1 MRPDN
6 FAIPI
11 QPRRASAAQLAGGLL
26 LALAAGLLF
35 ALGLVLSGMTQPAKV
50 IGFLNLAGMAQ
61 GPFPGAWDPSL
72 AFVMGGAV
80 MVTLLAFR
88 LTPPNASHPLRKP
101 WLSGH
106 FVLPEQERV
115 DAPLL
120 QGAVIFGIGWGMA
133 GYCPGPALATLL
145 VGGRDIWLFVPAMLA
160 GMWLARRTMA

>member
-6 FAIPI
+6 FAIPT
-11 QPRRASAAQLAGGLL
+11 QPQQAPATRLVGGLL

-50 IGFLNLAGMAQ
+50 IGFLNLAGLAQ
-61 GPFPGAWDPSL
+61 GEFPGAWDPSL

-88 LTPPNASHPLRKP
+88 LTPPKP
-101 WLSGH
+101 SQPQHRPWFSSR
-106 FVLPEQERV
+106 FELPRQERI

-120 QGAVIFGIGWGMA
+120 QGAVIFGVGWGLA

-145 VGGRDIWLFVPAMLA
+145 LGGRDVWLFVPAMLA
-160 GMWLARRTMA
+160 GMWLARRMAR

>member
-6 FAIPI
+6 FAIPV
-11 QPRRASAAQLAGGLL
+11 QPRRAPTAQLAASLL

-61 GPFPGAWDPSL
+61 GDFPGAWDPSL

-88 LTPPNASHPLRKP
+88 LTPARAGQQRQP
-101 WLSGH
+101 WFSSR
-106 FVLPEQERV
+106 FELPQQERI

-120 QGAVIFGIGWGMA
+120 QGAVIFGVGWGLA

-145 VGGRDIWLFVPAMLA
+145 VSGRDVWLFVPAMLV
-160 GMWLARRTMA
+160 GMWLARRMAR

>member
-1 MRPDN
+1 MKTLIA
-6 FAIPI
+6 F
-11 QPRRASAAQLAGGLL
+11 LAGLAFGFGLL
-26 LALAAGLLF
+26 VSGMSSPDK
-35 ALGLVLSGMTQPAKV
+35 VLS
-50 IGFLNLAGMAQ
+50 FLDLA
-61 GPFPGAWDPSL
+61 GAWDSSL

-120 QGAVIFGIGWGMA
+120 QGAVIFGIGWGLA